1 MKQRQTVFPDVPR
14 DLIRSFAE
22 EAVLIDG
29 LKVVFDDKVGLY
41 PAAVDVTDDG
51 ANDGP
56 KVRADRPRRPQRGH
70 HERWG

>member
-14 DLIRSFAE
+14 ELIRSFAE

-51 ANDGP
+51 ANGP
-56 KVRADRPRRPQRGH
+56 AVRPDQPRRPQRGR
-70 HERWG
+70 HERWR